1 MQPRVEIMVY
11 SMLTSRVLLH
21 IRASAE
27 DNTAW
32 SDGLTELS
40 TIPLS

>member
-1 MQPRVEIMVY
+1 MQPRVERMVH
-11 SMLTSRVLLH
+11 SMLTSRVLH

>member
-1 MQPRVEIMVY
+1 MLH

-21 IRASAE
+21 IRAQGG
-27 DNTAW
+27 DNPVW

-40 TIPLS
+40 TIRFS